1 MKAMKFPEAGKA
13 EIVEVPVPTPGPG
26 EVLVR
31 VRATGICASDV
42 AAFKGTHNFRR
53 PPVITGHELAG
64 EIVTLGQDVT
74 GLRVGDRVALEP
86 HVGCGHCDYCRQ
98 DNYHECPEKR
108 FVGVG
113 EWIGA
118 FAEYVVATD
127 SMCHTIPGRMPFD
140 EAAMLEPFCV
150 GLHAVRRA
158 DLRMGETVAILGVGT
173 IGMMTLLAARCGGPG
188 WTVVTDPSAAKR
200 ELAIRCGADVA
211 LDPAREDAAAA
222 ILKATGG
229 RGVDVVFVA
238 AAAPGVLDQAVNVC
252 RRMGRIVIIASF
264 FSGGGVEAKLVQQ
277 REQTVLGTSMYTGVD
292 YRLAIRLWEQG
303 RLGQFHTLV
312 SERIRLDQ
320 APEAIIALAAGK
332 RPDNIKTVIEFEDE
346 PRAESRERRAV
357 NLTP

>member
-1 MKAMKFPEAGKA
+1 MKAMKFPVVGKA
-13 EIVEVPVPTPGPG
+13 EIVEVPVPNPSAG

-31 VRATGICASDV
+31 VKAAGICASDV

-64 EIVTLGQDVT
+64 EIVTLGRNVG

-86 HVGCGHCDYCRQ
+86 HVGCGRCDYCRQ

-108 FVGVG
+108 YVGVG
-113 EWIGA
+113 DWIGA
-118 FAEYVVATD
+118 FAEYVVAAE
-127 SMCHTIPGRMPFD
+127 SMCHTIPARMPYD

-158 DLRMGETVAILGVGT
+158 ELRIGETVAILGVGT

-188 WTVVTDPSAAKR
+188 WSVATDPSAAKR
-200 ELAIRCGADVA
+200 DLAVRCGADVA
-211 LDPAREDAAAA
+211 LDPTREDPTAA
-222 ILKATGG
+222 ILKATAG

-238 AAAPGVLDQAVNVC
+238 TAARGVLEQAVNVC
-252 RRMGRIVIIASF
+252 RRMGRVVIIASF

-277 REQTVLGTSMYTGVD
+277 REQTILGTSMYTGVD
-292 YRLAIRLWEQG
+292 YRLAIRLWGQG
-303 RLGQFHTLV
+303 RLGQFPQLI

-320 APEAIIALAAGK
+320 APDAVAALAAGK
-332 RPDNIKTVIEFEDE
+332 RLDNVKTIIRFD
-346 PRAESRERRAV
+346 
-357 NLTP
+357 

>member
-1 MKAMKFPEAGKA
+1 
-13 EIVEVPVPTPGPG
+13 
-26 EVLVR
+26 
-31 VRATGICASDV
+31 
-42 AAFKGTHNFRR
+42 
-53 PPVITGHELAG
+53 VITGHELAG
-64 EIVTLGQDVT
+64 EIVALGPDVT
-74 GLRVGDRVALEP
+74 GRRVGERIALEP
-86 HVGCGHCDYCRQ
+86 HVGCGVCEYCRA

-113 EWIGA
+113 DWIGA
-118 FAEYVVATD
+118 FAEYVVATE
-127 SMCHTIPGRMPFD
+127 SMCHPMPARMPFE

-200 ELAIRCGADVA
+200 DLALRCGADVA
-211 LDPAREDAAAA
+211 LDPMREDPVVA

-238 AAAPGVLDQAVNVC
+238 AAAPGLLEQAVNVC
-252 RRMGRIVIIASF
+252 RRMGRLVIIASF
-264 FSGGGVEAKLVQQ
+264 FTGGGVEARLVQQ
-277 REQTVLGTSMYTGVD
+277 REQTILGTSMYTGVD

-303 RLGQFHTLV
+303 RLEPFPSLV

-320 APEAIIALAAGK
+320 APEAVAALAVGK
-332 RPDNIKTVIEFEDE
+332 LPDNIKTIIRFD
-346 PRAESRERRAV
+346 
-357 NLTP
+357 

>member
-1 MKAMKFPEAGKA
+1 MRAMKFPEAGKA
-13 EIVEVPVPTPGPG
+13 EIVEVPVPTPGAG

-31 VRATGICASDV
+31 VKAAGICASDV

-64 EIVTLGQDVT
+64 EIVTLGRDVS

-86 HVGCGHCDYCRQ
+86 HVGCGHCEYCRQ

-108 FVGVG
+108 YVGVG
-113 EWIGA
+113 DWIGA

-127 SMCHTIPGRMPFD
+127 SMCHPMPARMPFD

-158 DLRMGETVAILGVGT
+158 EPRMGETVAILGVGT

-188 WTVVTDPSAAKR
+188 WTAVTDPSAAKR
-200 ELAIRCGADVA
+200 DLAVRCGADVA
-211 LDPAREDAAAA
+211 LDPAREDPTAA

-229 RGVDVVFVA
+229 RGVDIVFIA

-252 RRMGRIVIIASF
+252 RRMGRMVIIASF

-277 REQTVLGTSMYTGVD
+277 REQTILGTSMYTGVD

-303 RLGQFHTLV
+303 RLAQFSTLV
-312 SERIRLDQ
+312 SERIRLGQ
-320 APEAIIALAAGK
+320 APEAVAALAAGK
-332 RPDNIKTVIEFEDE
+332 HPDNIKTIIRFD
-346 PRAESRERRAV
+346 
-357 NLTP
+357 

>member
-173 IGMMTLLAARCGGPG
+173 IGMMALLAARCGGPG

-312 SERIRLDQ
+312 SERIRLDH
-320 APEAIIALAAGK
+320 APEAVVALAAGK
-332 RPDNIKTVIEFEDE
+332 RPDNIKTIIEFEDE
-346 PRAESRERRAV
+346 PRA
-357 NLTP
+357 

>member
-13 EIVEVPVPTPGPG
+13 EIVDVPVPTPGPG

-31 VRATGICASDV
+31 VQAAGICASDV

-64 EIVTLGQDVT
+64 EIVKLGPSVT
-74 GLRVGDRVALEP
+74 GCRVGDRVALEP
-86 HVGCGHCDYCRQ
+86 HVGCGHCAYCRE

-118 FAEYVVATD
+118 FAEYLVATE
-127 SMCHTIPGRMPFD
+127 SMCHPIPARMPFE

-173 IGMMTLLAARCGGPG
+173 IGMMTLLAARCSGPG
-188 WTVVTDPSAAKR
+188 WTVVTDLSAAKR
-200 ELAIRCGADVA
+200 ELARRCGADVV
-211 LDPAREDAAAA
+211 LDPTREDPAAA
-222 ILKATGG
+222 ILQATGG

-252 RRMGRIVIIASF
+252 RRMGRLVVIASF
-264 FSGGGVEAKLVQQ
+264 FTGGGVEAKLVQQ
-277 REQTVLGTSMYTGVD
+277 REQAVLGTSMYTGVD

-303 RLGQFHTLV
+303 RLDPFPSLV
-312 SERIRLDQ
+312 SECIRLEQ
-320 APEAIIALAAGK
+320 APEAVAALAAG
-332 RPDNIKTVIEFEDE
+332 RLPDNIKTIIRFE
-346 PRAESRERRAV
+346 
-357 NLTP
+357 

>member
-1 MKAMKFPEAGKA
+1 MKAMKFPEAGRA
-13 EIVEVPVPTPGPG
+13 EIVDVPVPTPGPG
-26 EVLVR
+26 EVLVH
-31 VRATGICASDV
+31 VKAAGICASDV

-64 EIVTLGQDVT
+64 EIVKLGPSVT
-74 GLRVGDRVALEP
+74 GCRVGDRVALEP
-86 HVGCGHCDYCRQ
+86 HVGCGHCAYCRE

-118 FAEYVVATD
+118 FAEYLVATE
-127 SMCHTIPGRMPFD
+127 SMCHPIPARMPFE

-173 IGMMTLLAARCGGPG
+173 IGMMTLLAARCSGPG
-188 WTVVTDPSAAKR
+188 WTVVTDLSAAKR
-200 ELAIRCGADVA
+200 ELARRCGADVV
-211 LDPAREDAAAA
+211 LDPTREDPAAA
-222 ILKATGG
+222 ILQATGG

-252 RRMGRIVIIASF
+252 RRMGRLVVIASYF
-264 FSGGGVEAKLVQQ
+264 TGGGVEAKLVQQ
-277 REQTVLGTSMYTGVD
+277 REQAVLGTSMYTGVD

-303 RLGQFHTLV
+303 RLDPFPSLV
-312 SERIRLDQ
+312 SECIRLEQ
-320 APEAIIALAAGK
+320 APEAVAALAAG
-332 RPDNIKTVIEFEDE
+332 RLPDNIKTIIRFE
-346 PRAESRERRAV
+346 
-357 NLTP
+357 

>member
-31 VRATGICASDV
+31 VRAAGICASDV

-64 EIVTLGQDVT
+64 EIVTLGRDVS

-108 FVGVG
+108 YVGVG
-113 EWIGA
+113 DWIGA
-118 FAEYVVATD
+118 FAEYVVAAD
-127 SMCHTIPGRMPFD
+127 SMCHPIPARMPFE

-158 DLRMGETVAILGVGT
+158 EPRMGETVAILGVGT
-173 IGMMTLLAARCGGPG
+173 IGMMTLLAVRCGGPG
-188 WTVVTDPSAAKR
+188 WIAVTDPSAAKR
-200 ELAIRCGADVA
+200 DLAVRCGADVA
-211 LDPAREDAAAA
+211 LDPAREDPTTA

-238 AAAPGVLDQAVNVC
+238 AAAPGVLDQAVTIC
-252 RRMGRIVIIASF
+252 RRMGRMVIIASF
-264 FSGGGVEAKLVQQ
+264 FSGGGVDAKLVQQ
-277 REQTVLGTSMYTGVD
+277 REQTILGTSMYTGVD

-303 RLGQFHTLV
+303 RLAQFSTLV
-312 SERIRLDQ
+312 SERIRLGQ
-320 APEAIIALAAGK
+320 APEAVAALAAG
-332 RPDNIKTVIEFEDE
+332 RLPDNIKTIIEF
-346 PRAESRERRAV
+346 
-357 NLTP
+357 

>member
-1 MKAMKFPEAGKA
+1 MKAMRFPEAGKA

-26 EVLVR
+26 EVLVK
-31 VRATGICASDV
+31 VQAAGICASDV

-64 EIVTLGQDVT
+64 EIVTRGPGVA
-74 GLRVGDRVALEP
+74 GCRIGDRVALEP
-86 HVGCGHCDYCRQ
+86 HVGCGRCAYCRE

-118 FAEYVVATD
+118 FAEYLVATE
-127 SMCHTIPGRMPFD
+127 SMCHPIPARMPF
-140 EAAMLEPFCV
+140 EHGAMLEPFCV

-173 IGMMTLLAARCGGPG
+173 IGMMTFLAARCGGPG

-200 ELAIRCGADVA
+200 DLARRCGADLA
-211 LDPAREDAAAA
+211 LDPAREDPTTA
-222 ILKATGG
+222 ILQATGG

-252 RRMGRIVIIASF
+252 RRMGRVVIIASF
-264 FSGGGVEAKLVQQ
+264 FTGGGVEARIVQQ
-277 REQTVLGTSMYTGVD
+277 REQAVLGTSMYTGVD

-303 RLGQFHTLV
+303 RLDPFPSLV

-320 APEAIIALAAGK
+320 APEAVAALAAGK
-332 RPDNIKTVIEFEDE
+332 QPDNIKTIIRFE
-346 PRAESRERRAV
+346 
-357 NLTP
+357 

>member
-31 VRATGICASDV
+31 VKATGICASDV

-64 EIVTLGQDVT
+64 EIVTLGRDVT
-74 GLRVGDRVALEP
+74 GLQVGDRVALEP
-86 HVGCGHCDYCRQ
+86 HVGCGRCDYCRQ

-113 EWIGA
+113 SWIGA
-118 FAEYVVATD
+118 FAEYVVATE
-127 SMCHTIPGRMPFD
+127 SMCHPIPARMPFD

-173 IGMMTLLAARCGGPG
+173 IGMMTLLAARCSGPG

-200 ELAIRCGADVA
+200 ELAIRCGADIA
-211 LDPAREDAAAA
+211 LDPAREDPTAA

-252 RRMGRIVIIASF
+252 RRMGRMVIIASF

-303 RLGQFHTLV
+303 RLAKFSTLV
-312 SERIRLDQ
+312 SECIRLDQ
-320 APEAIIALAAGK
+320 APEAIVALAAGK
-332 RPDNIKTVIEFEDE
+332 LPDHIKTIIEFSGE
-346 PRAESRERRAV
+346 PRV
-357 NLTP
+357 

>member
-74 GLRVGDRVALEP
+74 GLRVGDRVVLEP

-173 IGMMTLLAARCGGPG
+173 IGMMALLAARCGGPG

-277 REQTVLGTSMYTGVD
+277 REQTVL
-292 YRLAIRLWEQG
+292 
-303 RLGQFHTLV
+303 
-312 SERIRLDQ
+312 
-320 APEAIIALAAGK
+320 
-332 RPDNIKTVIEFEDE
+332 
-346 PRAESRERRAV
+346 
-357 NLTP
+357 

>member
-1 MKAMKFPEAGKA
+1 MKAMKFPEAGRA
-13 EIVEVPVPTPGPG
+13 EIVDVAVPNPGPG
-26 EVLVR
+26 EVLVQ
-31 VRATGICASDV
+31 VRAAGICASDV

-64 EIVTLGQDVT
+64 EIVTLGPDVA
-74 GLRVGDRVALEP
+74 GRRAGDRVALEP
-86 HVGCGHCDYCRQ
+86 HVGCGHCAYCRE

-118 FAEYVVATD
+118 FAEYLVATE
-127 SMCHTIPGRMPFD
+127 SMCHPIPARMPFE

-173 IGMMTLLAARCGGPG
+173 IGMMTLLAARCSGPG
-188 WTVVTDPSAAKR
+188 WTVVTDLSAAKR
-200 ELAIRCGADVA
+200 DLALRCGADVA
-211 LDPAREDAAAA
+211 LDPAREDPAAA

-238 AAAPGVLDQAVNVC
+238 AAAPGTLEQAVNVC
-252 RRMGRIVIIASF
+252 RRMGRLVIIASF
-264 FSGGGVEAKLVQQ
+264 FTGGGVEARLVQQ
-277 REQTVLGTSMYTGVD
+277 REQTILGTSMYTGVD

-303 RLGQFHTLV
+303 RLDPFPSLV
-312 SERIRLDQ
+312 SERIRLEQ
-320 APEAIIALAAGK
+320 APEAVAALAAGK
-332 RPDNIKTVIEFEDE
+332 LPDNIKTIIRFD
-346 PRAESRERRAV
+346 
-357 NLTP
+357 

>member
-277 REQTVLGTSMYTGVD
+277 REQTVLGTSMYTGAD

-312 SERIRLDQ
+312 SERIRLDH
-320 APEAIIALAAGK
+320 APEAVVALAAGK
-332 RPDNIKTVIEFEDE
+332 RPDNIKTIIEFEDG
-346 PRAESRERRAV
+346 PRA
-357 NLTP
+357 

>member
-26 EVLVR
+26 EVVVR

-211 LDPAREDAAAA
+211 LNPAQEDAAAA

-312 SERIRLDQ
+312 SERIRLDH
-320 APEAIIALAAGK
+320 APEAVVALAAGK
-332 RPDNIKTVIEFEDE
+332 RPDNIKTIIEFEDG
-346 PRAESRERRAV
+346 PRA
-357 NLTP
+357 

>member
-64 EIVTLGQDVT
+64 EIVTLGRDVT
-74 GLRVGDRVALEP
+74 GLQVDDRVALEP

-118 FAEYVVATD
+118 FAEYVVATQ
-127 SMCHTIPGRMPFD
+127 SMCHPIPVMMPFE

-200 ELAIRCGADVA
+200 ELAIRCGADIA
-211 LDPAREDAAAA
+211 LDPAQQDAAAA

-229 RGVDVVFVA
+229 QGVDVVFVA
-238 AAAPGVLDQAVNVC
+238 AAAPGVLEQAVNVC

-303 RLGQFHTLV
+303 RLAKLPTLV
-312 SERIRLDQ
+312 TERIRLNQ
-320 APEAIIALAAGK
+320 APATVAALAAGK
-332 RPDNIKTVIEFEDE
+332 LPDNIKTIIQFD
-346 PRAESRERRAV
+346 
-357 NLTP
+357 

>member
-1 MKAMKFPEAGKA
+1 MKAMKFPEASKA
-13 EIVEVPVPTPGPG
+13 EIVEVPVPTPGAG

-31 VRATGICASDV
+31 VKAAGICASDV

-64 EIVTLGQDVT
+64 EIATLGREVS
-74 GLRVGDRVALEP
+74 GLQVGDRVALEP
-86 HVGCGHCDYCRQ
+86 HVGCGRCDYCRE

-108 FVGVG
+108 YVGVG
-113 EWIGA
+113 DWIGA
-118 FAEYVVATD
+118 FAEYVVATE
-127 SMCHTIPGRMPFD
+127 SMCHTIPARMPFD

-158 DLRMGETVAILGVGT
+158 ELRIGETVAILGAGT
-173 IGMMTLLAARCGGPG
+173 IGMMTLLAARCSGPG
-188 WTVVTDPSAAKR
+188 WSVATDPSAAKR
-200 ELAIRCGADVA
+200 DLAVRCGADVA
-211 LDPAREDAAAA
+211 VDPTQDDPTAA

-238 AAAPGVLDQAVNVC
+238 AAAPGVLEQAVDVC
-252 RRMGRIVIIASF
+252 RRMGRVVIIASF

-277 REQTVLGTSMYTGVD
+277 REQIILGTSMYTGVD

-303 RLGQFHTLV
+303 RLAKFPTLV

-320 APEAIIALAAGK
+320 APETVAALAAGR
-332 RPDNIKTVIEFEDE
+332 RPDNIKTILRFD
-346 PRAESRERRAV
+346 
-357 NLTP
+357 

>member
-13 EIVEVPVPTPGPG
+13 EIVAVPVPTPGAG

-31 VRATGICASDV
+31 VKAAGICASDV

-64 EIVTLGQDVT
+64 EIATLGRDVT

-86 HVGCGHCDYCRQ
+86 HVGCGRCEYCRQ

-108 FVGVG
+108 YVGVG
-113 EWIGA
+113 DWIGA
-118 FAEYVVATD
+118 FAECVVATD
-127 SMCHTIPGRMPFD
+127 RMCHPIPARMPFD

-158 DLRMGETVAILGVGT
+158 DLRMGETSAILGAGT

-188 WTVVTDPSAAKR
+188 WIAMTDLSEAKR
-200 ELAIRCGADVA
+200 DLAVRCGADIA
-211 LDPAREDAAAA
+211 LDPARADPTEA

-238 AAAPGVLDQAVNVC
+238 AAAPGVLDQAVTVC
-252 RRMGRIVIIASF
+252 RRMGRMVIIASF

-277 REQTVLGTSMYTGVD
+277 REQTILGTSMYTGAD

-303 RLGQFHTLV
+303 RLAQFPALV

-320 APEAIIALAAGK
+320 APEAVAALAAGR
-332 RPDNIKTVIEFEDE
+332 RPDNIKTIIRFE
-346 PRAESRERRAV
+346 
-357 NLTP
+357 